1 MNADGE
7 LGNTFDPYGSAGSS
21 ASKGYKVTLGESDT
35 DLALMRGWELSILG
49 GDSLPPMRAGGRRI
63 VRIPP
68 SLAYGAEG
76 HLCKRGVK
84 TACEVPPN
92 TAVQIETVLVGRSY

>member
-1 MNADGE
+1 ME
-7 LGNTFDPYGSAGSS
+7 
-21 ASKGYKVTLGESDT
+21 V
-35 DLALMRGWELSILG
+35 MRGWELSILG
-49 GDSLPPMRAGGRRI
+49 APGLPPMRAGGRRV

-68 SLAYGAEG
+68 ELAYGAEG

-92 TAVQIETVLVGRSY
+92 TSIQLETVLLGRSY